1 MPPFLN
7 HCQHCGGRLC
17 ACSCYHALAYPV
29 CEDCKRRWLMG
40 HSSSPATWERYELR
54 KRELQCQ
61 GLTQH
66 EYELAVRRLADELE
80 V

>member
-1 MPPFLN
+1 MVNP
-7 HCQHCGGRLC
+7 
-17 ACSCYHALAYPV
+17 
-29 CEDCKRRWLMG
+29 
-40 HSSSPATWERYELR
+40 SSATIWELYELR
-54 KRELQCQ
+54 KRELQRQ

>member
-1 MPPFLN
+1 MAKP
-7 HCQHCGGRLC
+7 
-17 ACSCYHALAYPV
+17 
-29 CEDCKRRWLMG
+29 
-40 HSSSPATWERYELR
+40 SSVATWELYELR
-54 KRELQCQ
+54 KRELQQQ

>member
-1 MPPFLN
+1 MGEVIELSVWE
-7 HCQHCGGRLC
+7 QYEQRKQ
-17 ACSCYHALAYPV
+17 ALQQ
-29 CEDCKRRWLMG
+29 R
-40 HSSSPATWERYELR
+40 
-54 KRELQCQ
+54 

>member
-1 MPPFLN
+1 MDNP
-7 HCQHCGGRLC
+7 
-17 ACSCYHALAYPV
+17 
-29 CEDCKRRWLMG
+29 
-40 HSSSPATWERYELR
+40 SSLSTWELYELR
-54 KRELQCQ
+54 KHELQRQ